1 MKIISAKL
9 VGVKNIHSEKNDKD
23 YQQLHVIYKDETVN
37 GDAVVVLFKE
47 KDDTIYRIGENVSFG
62 WVNYKPVLI
71 DK

>member
-9 VGVKNIHSEKNDKD
+9 LGVKNIHSEKNGKN
-23 YQQLHVIYKDETVN
+23 YLQLHVVYKDDNVN
-37 GDAVVVLFKE
+37 GDAVAVLFKE
-47 KDDTIYRIGENVSFG
+47 KDETIYRIGDSVSFG